1 MFGTDDISCRK
12 QSKSAASGTSGG
24 KVCIRETRPSGFIK
38 MEVLVLVLVVRPP
51 NTLSAASFN
60 TRMEAYGVP
69 SMYYELAS
77 LLRSLFLC

>member
-1 MFGTDDISCRK
+1 
-12 QSKSAASGTSGG
+12 
-24 KVCIRETRPSGFIK
+24 